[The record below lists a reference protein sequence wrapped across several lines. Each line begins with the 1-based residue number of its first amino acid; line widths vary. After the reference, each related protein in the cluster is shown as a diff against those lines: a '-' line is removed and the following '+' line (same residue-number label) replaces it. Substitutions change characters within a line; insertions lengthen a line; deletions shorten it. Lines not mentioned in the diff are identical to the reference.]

1 MSPTSTGSRTARI
14 FLIGKPSVLV
24 LVLATASVGYSKDA
38 VVPER
43 LPLERYQ
50 RLKSDPPFA
59 VKTINVP
66 DPAPKISWAES
77 FYLSGASKFMVNGK
91 ERDWVYI
98 VHKSDPAA
106 AFQLYGT
113 EPNEL
118 GIQIVKLDWHPEN
131 PVNTRVILK
140 KGTESAT
147 LDRDRAA
154 FTAPPSA
161 APKPPDGRVIG
172 TPLMPGG
179 KARGQYIPKR

>member
-1 MSPTSTGSRTARI
+1 LQSVIPGIRSFPSACHWIAIKAEERSAICGQSSSTPIEPPKDQLGRILLLEWCVQVYGERT
-14 FLIGKPSVLV
+14 
-24 LVLATASVGYSKDA
+24 
-38 VVPER
+38 
-43 LPLERYQ
+43 
-50 RLKSDPPFA
+50 
-59 VKTINVP
+59 
-66 DPAPKISWAES
+66 
-77 FYLSGASKFMVNGK
+77 

-131 PVNTRVILK
+131 PVNTSVILK

-154 FTAPPSA
+154 FAAPPST
-161 APKPPDGRVIG
+161 APKPPVNVARPLIPG
-172 TPLMPGG
+172 T
-179 KARGQYIPKR
+179 AWSQRQYIPKR

>member
-1 MSPTSTGSRTARI
+1 MSPTSTGSRPARV
-14 FLIGKPSVLV
+14 FLTRIWSFLLLV
-24 LVLATASVGYSKDA
+24 LGTVAIGYSRDP

-50 RLKSDPPFA
+50 KLKSDPPFA
-59 VKTINVP
+59 VKTIV
-66 DPAPKISWAES
+66 DPIEPPKISWAES
-77 FYLSGASKFMVNGK
+77 FYLSGASKFMENGA

-131 PVNTRVILK
+131 PINTSVILK

-154 FTAPPSA
+154 FTAPPST
-161 APKPPDGRVIG
+161 APKPPVVRG
-172 TPLMPGG
+172 TRPLIPGG
-179 KARGQYIPKR
+179 QGNGQYIPKR